1 MDPWIGDGGGRSLVE
16 SLGVV
21 AVVDGS
27 ELGEDLELLV
37 RIVGGMF
44 GLEPRDS
51 RRERPLVEDFTDATS
66 DLSIEGAMTGA
77 VFIGLLSL
85 SLSLLDDI
93 LLRND
98 PRMDLDDPWVS
109 DLEIGRVLP
118 SGPSETAEEFV
129 AFFEGAWPIFCC
141 SS

>member
-1 MDPWIGDGGGRSLVE
+1 MVE

-27 ELGEDLELLV
+27 ELGEDLELFV
-37 RIVGGMF
+37 RIVGGRF

-66 DLSIEGAMTGA
+66 DLSIEGAMTG
-77 VFIGLLSL
+77 VGLVGLLSL
-85 SLSLLDDI
+85 SLSLLDEI
-93 LLRND
+93 LLRKD
-98 PRMDLDDPWVS
+98 PLRDLDDPWVS

-118 SGPSETAEEFV
+118 SGLSERAEEFV
-129 AFFEGAWPIFCC
+129 DGLPFSPALFEGVWPILCR
-141 SS
+141 SN

>member
-1 MDPWIGDGGGRSLVE
+1 MVE

-37 RIVGGMF
+37 RIVGVMF

-66 DLSIEGAMTGA
+66 DLSIGGATTGA
-77 VFIGLLSL
+77 GFVGMLSLSL
-85 SLSLLDDI
+85 SLSLLDEI
-93 LLRND
+93 SLLRKD

-118 SGPSETAEEFV
+118 SGLSETAEELV
-129 AFFEGAWPIFCC
+129 DGLPLFEGVWPIFRC
-141 SS
+141 SR